1 MLTRRVQTGFDA
13 ETGRPVHE
21 EEILDLTPLPFIV
34 VVIDEVADLM
44 LVAGKEIEAAV
55 QRLAQMARAA
65 GIHVI
70 MATQRPSVDV
80 ITGTIKANFPTR
92 ISFQVTSRIDSRT
105 ILGEQGAE
113 QLLGRGDMLFME
125 GGGRVMRV
133 HGPFVADNEV
143 EAVAN
148 YLRKQGAPEYDE
160 KVVSEDEG
168 DLPSGTGDLL
178 DTGSGNSLYDQAVQL
193 VVREQKASTS
203 FVQRH
208 LKIGYNRAATIIEEM
223 ERNGVISAANH
234 VGKREVLISDE
245 GVS

>member
-1 MLTRRVQTGFDA
+1 
-13 ETGRPVHE
+13 
-21 EEILDLTPLPFIV
+21 
-34 VVIDEVADLM
+34 
-44 LVAGKEIEAAV
+44 
-55 QRLAQMARAA
+55 MARAA
-65 GIHVI
+65 GIHVV

-133 HGPFVADNEV
+133 HGPFVDDSEV

-148 YLRKQGAPEYDE
+148 FLRKQGAPEYDE
-160 KVVSEDEG
+160 KVVSEDTGE
-168 DLPSGTGDLL
+168 LSGSTGDLL
-178 DTGSGNSLYDQAVQL
+178 EAGGGNSLYDQAVQL

-208 LKIGYNRAATIIEEM
+208 LKIGYNRAATIIEDELAYM
-223 ERNGVISAANH
+223 LGKHTLIPVQVAQTEAEAAAESAANQSKYYGLDGGM
-234 VGKREVLISDE
+234 VDTTGITALLRRW
-245 GVS
+245 

>member
-1 MLTRRVQTGFDA
+1 V
-13 ETGRPVHE
+13 
-21 EEILDLTPLPFIV
+21 I
-34 VVIDEVADLM
+34 IDEVADLM

-125 GGGRVMRV
+125 GGGRVVRV
-133 HGPFVADNEV
+133 HGPFVDDGEV

-148 YLRKQGAPEYDE
+148 FLRQQGEPEYDDR
-160 KVVSEDEG
+160 VVEDPVEDIDAAPAG
-168 DLPSGTGDLL
+168 EMPT
-178 DTGSGNSLYDQAVQL
+178 GNSLYEQAVQL

-208 LKIGYNRAATIIEEM
+208 LKIGYNRAATIIEDM
-223 ERNGVISAANH
+223 ERNGIISAANH
-234 VGKREVLISDE
+234 VGKRDVLISNDADQGE
-245 GVS
+245 L